1 MFQVIN
7 IEGTIPEIIGV
18 KKMDK
23 TENVVKKGIVK
34 LKYFILFIIISLIAA
49 WLFYRFNIKC
59 KWGFDNN
66 LTGYIGFIAA
76 LPTAYLWIIRER
88 KKEAELENKEE
99 DQYQE
104 KVSELNKVQIEAVNQ
119 FYDKDK
125 HLAGAFA
132 LNGLLDEWTYLSVA
146 YTNHKKENFIK
157 IEQIVSILFTKSD
170 SVEKYPYQFKKLLQ
184 EIIVKLIKIQNE
196 TEQMF
201 DWSRYQFDLFG
212 FGTNIDEFP
221 GLELKYKNAFIGSKL
236 SNATFTNSEFT
247 LLNLNKMISSRS
259 NFRGSYFN
267 NVKLNNSIFVASE
280 FMDTYF
286 IGAKLKNAILHDS
299 NFLRA
304 NFSRADLR
312 GADLTD
318 AKFKNAVLENADLRG
333 AILKNTDFSG
343 ANLKNARLEGAI
355 IDNAYFNGACIVGI
369 DLNGKE
375 LDNSEIYNVN
385 IENINITPEI
395 RKDIK
400 AGNLQDYFNK
410 DI

>member
-1 MFQVIN
+1 MN
-7 IEGTIPEIIGV
+7 
-18 KKMDK
+18 KKEK
-23 TENVVKKGIVK
+23 VVKKGVVK
-34 LKYFILFIIISLIAA
+34 LKYFILCIIISLIAA
-49 WLFYRFNIKC
+49 WFFYRFNIKYN
-59 KWGFDNN
+59 WDFENN
-66 LTGYIGFIAA
+66 LTGYIGFVAA

-125 HLAGAFA
+125 YLAGAFA
-132 LNGLLDEWTYLSVA
+132 LNGLLDEWIYLSVA
-146 YTNHKKENFIK
+146 YINHKKDNFIK
-157 IEQIVSILFTKSD
+157 IEQIASILFTKSD
-170 SVEKYPYQFKKLLQ
+170 SAEKNSYEFKKFLQ

-196 TEQMF
+196 TRQMF
-201 DWSRYQFDLFG
+201 DWSKYQFDSFG

-221 GLELKYKNAFIGSKL
+221 SLELKYKNAFIGSKL
-236 SNATFTNSEFT
+236 SNATFTRSEFT
-247 LLNLNKMISSRS
+247 LLNLNNMISSRS

-267 NVKLNNSIFVASE
+267 NVELNDSIFVASE
-280 FMDTYF
+280 FIDTYF
-286 IGAKLKNAILHDS
+286 MGAKLRNANLRDS

-304 NFSRADLR
+304 DFSRADLR

-318 AKFKNAVLENADLRG
+318 AKLKNVVLEDADLRG

-343 ANLKNARLEGAI
+343 SNLKNVKLEGAI
-355 IDNAYFNGACIVGI
+355 IDNAYFNGACIMGI
-369 DLNGKE
+369 DLSGKE
-375 LDNSEIYNVN
+375 LYNSEIYNVN